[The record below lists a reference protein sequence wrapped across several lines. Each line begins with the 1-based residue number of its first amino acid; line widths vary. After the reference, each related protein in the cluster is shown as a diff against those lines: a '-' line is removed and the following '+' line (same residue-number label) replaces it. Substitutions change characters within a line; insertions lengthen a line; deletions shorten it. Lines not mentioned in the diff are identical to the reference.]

1 MKVVKY
7 NFIYRF
13 FSVSSF
19 IYLALNSLG
28 HIDNCTELFSHYIVV
43 PELLGLSLLRITKD
57 MRLC

>member
-7 NFIYRF
+7 SFIYRLF
-13 FSVSSF
+13 
-19 IYLALNSLG
+19 L
-28 HIDNCTELFSHYIVV
+28 LFSHYIVV